1 MSEAPETHSAAPKAP
16 LPAARKVK
24 RPWMT
29 WVKLFLLF
37 VIVLCLNYVGCHEYY
52 RRDLTEDQR
61 YDISRQSIN
70 MLQSPEIQ
78 NRKTPVKVTFAF
90 LRTTQNYT
98 RMRALL
104 EEYERYSNG
113 QVRVEYVDPLRQPNK
128 AREISNIYGIEFKKN
143 QVIIDAREDTKKAL
157 KNFEGTQ
164 ADAAHVR
171 ILSGDSFIVYAPDQ
185 DEKGNKTGK
194 GLKAVA
200 LQIEDMMTAGIYGA
214 ANGTPRKVYIAA
226 DKSNF
231 NESLTNGGE
240 ESIFTTLSK
249 ICRSV
254 NLQLVPI
261 RMSGLQEIPEDAAA
275 FMIVGSKY
283 DLSAQEAEVLQR
295 YWDRPNSAVLVMLE
309 PQQDTPK
316 QLYRFLRDQGLRP
329 QNDRVMLR
337 NRNNRS
343 VFEINAI
350 FAPAL
355 NCTREF
361 WNSSTG
367 LEGESIS
374 LILDSDNANMEQKRI
389 VPYPLL
395 ITTEDYYGET
405 KYNKFPARFDAL
417 EDNPG
422 PLMIGAA
429 LIRGNAGDVN
439 QTKTTGR
446 LVLLG
451 NTDLLQPRQIKPEQ
465 RDFMRTL
472 VAWMTDREELRGLGS
487 RHDLTVKLNLDPKAL
502 GILELLTNIGLPL
515 LALLIALI
523 IWNTRRH

>member
-1 MSEAPETHSAAPKAP
+1 
-16 LPAARKVK
+16 
-24 RPWMT
+24 
-29 WVKLFLLF
+29 
-37 VIVLCLNYVGCHEYY
+37 
-52 RRDLTEDQR
+52 
-61 YDISRQSIN
+61 
-70 MLQSPEIQ
+70 
-78 NRKTPVKVTFAF
+78 
-90 LRTTQNYT
+90 
-98 RMRALL
+98 MRSLL
-104 EEYERYSNG
+104 EEYERYSNDK
-113 QVRVEYVDPLRQPNK
+113 VKVEYVDPLRQPNK

-143 QVIIDAREDTKKAL
+143 LVIIDAREDTEKAL
-157 KNFEGTQ
+157 KTFEGTQ

-171 ILSGDSFIVYAPDQ
+171 ILPGDAFVVYAPGPD
-185 DEKGNKTGK
+185 GK
-194 GLKAVA
+194 SMKAVA

-214 ANGTPRKVYIAA
+214 ANGEPRKIYIAA

-231 NESLTNGGE
+231 NESLSNNQE
-240 ESIFTTLSK
+240 ESIFTTLGK

-261 RMSGLQEIPEDAAA
+261 RMSGLEEIPEDAAG
-275 FMIVGSKY
+275 FMIIGSKY
-283 DLSAQEAEVLQR
+283 DLSPQEAEVLQR
-295 YWDRPNSAVLVMLE
+295 YWARPNAAILIMLE
-309 PQQDTPK
+309 PQNDTPK
-316 QLYRFLRDQGLRP
+316 QLYRFLREQGLRP

-337 NRNNRS
+337 NRGNRS
-343 VFEINAI
+343 VFEINSI
-350 FAPAL
+350 FAPSL

-374 LILDSDNANMEQKRI
+374 LILDSDNAAMEQKRI
-389 VPYPLL
+389 TPYPLL
-395 ITTEDYYGET
+395 VTTEDYYGET
-405 KYNKFPARFDAL
+405 KYNQFPAQFDAR

-439 QTKTTGR
+439 QNKTTGR

-472 VAWMTDREELRGLGS
+472 IGWMTDREELRGLGS
-487 RHDLTVKLNLDPKAL
+487 RHDLTVKLNLDRNAL
-502 GILELLTNIGLPL
+502 GVLELLTNIGLPL

>member
-1 MSEAPETHSAAPKAP
+1 MSETPDTPAAAAEASQ
-16 LPAARKVK
+16 PAARKVK

-29 WVKLFLLF
+29 WIKLFLLF
-37 VIVLCLNYVGCHEYY
+37 LFVVCLIYVGCHEYY

-61 YDISRQSIN
+61 YEISRQSIN

-78 NRKTPVKVTFAF
+78 KRKTPVKITFAF

-98 RMRALL
+98 RMRSLL

-113 QVRVEYVDPLRQPNK
+113 KVKVEYVDPLRQPNK

-143 QVIIDAREDTKKAL
+143 LVIIDAREDTEKAL
-157 KNFEGTQ
+157 KTFEGTQ

-171 ILSGDSFIVYAPDQ
+171 ILPGDAFVVYAPGPD
-185 DEKGNKTGK
+185 GK
-194 GLKAVA
+194 SMKAVA

-214 ANGTPRKVYIAA
+214 ANGEPRKIYIAA

-231 NESLTNGGE
+231 NEALSNNQE
-240 ESIFTTLSK
+240 ESIFTTLGK

-261 RMSGLQEIPEDAAA
+261 RMSGVEEIPEDAAG
-275 FMIVGSKY
+275 FMIIGSKY
-283 DLSAQEAEVLQR
+283 DLSPQEAEVLQR
-295 YWDRPNSAVLVMLE
+295 YWARPNAAILIMLE
-309 PQQDTPK
+309 PRNDTPR
-316 QLYRFLRDQGLRP
+316 QLYRFLREQGLRP

-337 NRNNRS
+337 NRGNRS
-343 VFEINAI
+343 VFEINSI
-350 FAPAL
+350 FAPSL

-374 LILDSDNANMEQKRI
+374 LILDSDNAAMEQKRI
-389 VPYPLL
+389 TPYPLL
-395 ITTEDYYGET
+395 VTTEDYYGET
-405 KYNKFPARFDAL
+405 KYNQFPAKFDAR

-439 QTKTTGR
+439 QNKTTGR

-472 VAWMTDREELRGLGS
+472 IGWMTDREELRGLGS
-487 RHDLTVKLNLDPKAL
+487 RHDLTVKLNLDRNAL
-502 GILELLTNIGLPL
+502 GVLELLTNIGLPL

-523 IWNTRRH
+523 IWNTRRR

>member
-1 MSEAPETHSAAPKAP
+1 MSETPATPAPAPQEENR
-16 LPAARKVK
+16 PAARKVR

-29 WVKLFLLF
+29 WIKLFLLCII
-37 VIVLCLNYVGCHEYY
+37 VICLNYVGCHEYY

-61 YDISRQSIN
+61 YDISQQSIN

-78 NRKTPVKVTFAF
+78 NRKTPIKITFAF

-98 RMRALL
+98 RMRSLL

-113 QVRVEYVDPLRQPNK
+113 KVVVDYVDPLRQPNK
-128 AREISNIYGIEFKKN
+128 AREISMIYGVEFRKN
-143 QVIIDAREDTKKAL
+143 QVVIDAREDTEVAL
-157 KNFEGTQ
+157 KDSAGNYQ
-164 ADAAHVR
+164 PDAAHVR
-171 ILSGDSFIVYAPDQ
+171 ILSGDSFIVYAPGPD
-185 DEKGNKTGK
+185 GK
-194 GLKAVA
+194 SMKAVA
-200 LQIEDMMTAGIYGA
+200 LQIEDMMTAGIFGA
-214 ANGTPRKVYIAA
+214 ANGEPRKMYIAA

-231 NESLTNGGE
+231 NEAMSNSNE
-240 ESIFTTLSK
+240 ESIFTTLSRL
-249 ICRSV
+249 CRSV

-261 RMSGLQEIPEDAAA
+261 RLGGLQEIPEDAAG

-283 DLSAQEAEVLQR
+283 DLTPQEAEVLQR
-295 YWDRPNSAVLVMLE
+295 YWDRPNAALFIMLE

-316 QLYRFLRDQGLRP
+316 QLYRFLREQGLRP

-337 NRNNRS
+337 NRNKRS

-350 FAPAL
+350 FAPGL
-355 NCTREF
+355 NCTKEF

-374 LILDSDNANMEQKRI
+374 LILDSDNASMEHKRI
-389 VPYPLL
+389 TPYPLL
-395 ITTEDYYGET
+395 VTTEEYYGET
-405 KYNKFPARFDAL
+405 KYNQFPVQFDAL

-429 LIRGNAGDVN
+429 LIRGNSGDVN

-465 RDFMRTL
+465 RDFVRTL
-472 VAWMTDREELRGLGS
+472 IAWMTDREELRGLGS
-487 RHDLTVKLNLDPKAL
+487 RHDLTVKLNLDRNAL
-502 GILELLTNIGLPL
+502 GVLELLTNIGLPL

>member
-1 MSEAPETHSAAPKAP
+1 MSETPATPAPAPQEENR
-16 LPAARKVK
+16 PAARKVR

-29 WVKLFLLF
+29 WIKLFLLCII
-37 VIVLCLNYVGCHEYY
+37 VICLNYVGCHEYY

-61 YDISRQSIN
+61 YDISQQSIN

-78 NRKTPVKVTFAF
+78 NRKTPIKITFAF

-98 RMRALL
+98 RMRSLL

-113 QVRVEYVDPLRQPNK
+113 KVVVDYVDPLRQPNK
-128 AREISNIYGIEFKKN
+128 AREISMIYGVEFRKN
-143 QVIIDAREDTKKAL
+143 QVVIDAREDTEVAL
-157 KNFEGTQ
+157 KDSAGNYQ
-164 ADAAHVR
+164 PDAAHVR
-171 ILSGDSFIVYAPDQ
+171 ILSGDSFIVYAPGPD
-185 DEKGNKTGK
+185 GK
-194 GLKAVA
+194 SMKAVA
-200 LQIEDMMTAGIYGA
+200 LQIEDMMTAGIFGA
-214 ANGTPRKVYIAA
+214 ANGEPRKMYIAA

-231 NESLTNGGE
+231 NEAMSNSNE
-240 ESIFTTLSK
+240 ESIFTTLSRL
-249 ICRSV
+249 CRSV

-261 RMSGLQEIPEDAAA
+261 RLGGLQEIPEDAAG

-283 DLSAQEAEVLQR
+283 DLTPQEAEVLQR
-295 YWDRPNSAVLVMLE
+295 YWDRPNAALFIMLE
-309 PQQDTPK
+309 PQQGTPK
-316 QLYRFLRDQGLRP
+316 QLYRFLREQGLRP

-337 NRNNRS
+337 NRNKRS

-350 FAPAL
+350 FAPGL
-355 NCTREF
+355 NCTKEF

-374 LILDSDNANMEQKRI
+374 LILDSDNASMEHKRI
-389 VPYPLL
+389 TPYPLL
-395 ITTEDYYGET
+395 VTTEEYYGET
-405 KYNKFPARFDAL
+405 KYNQFPVQFDAH

-429 LIRGNAGDVN
+429 LIRGNSGDVN

-465 RDFMRTL
+465 RDFVRTL
-472 VAWMTDREELRGLGS
+472 IAWMTDREELRGLGS
-487 RHDLTVKLNLDPKAL
+487 RHDLTVKLNLDRNAL
-502 GILELLTNIGLPL
+502 GVLELLTNIGLPL